1 MGYSPHTR
9 SWLESRQAPGSARA
23 RRETWDGLFH
33 HAQEICEGGWQSD
46 KQSASQRFPSWQPLQ
61 LALQHLQPSPR
72 LPIPLAHGLRHP
84 GPVAHRQTLTWP
96 SVAAWPPRPRIRR
109 FMRTSNVES
118 RTRGAGTG
126 RAVHRHPV
134 APGQTRPLARRQAGQ
149 AASFVVTRRSTED
162 IRAGLRWRG
171 SCIAAACK
179 DQLGPSESD
188 SSEAEPTEGDQKHRS
203 GGP

>member
-109 FMRTSNVES
+109 LMRTSNAQH
-118 RTRGAGTG
+118 RTSNLKPREPE
-126 RAVHRHPV
+126 RAAQSIGIQLRQVKLDL
-134 APGQTRPLARRQAGQ
+134 APGVKLGRRFRLCARDAQ
-149 AASFVVTRRSTED
+149 
-162 IRAGLRWRG
+162 
-171 SCIAAACK
+171 
-179 DQLGPSESD
+179 
-188 SSEAEPTEGDQKHRS
+188 
-203 GGP
+203 